1 MAHTITPVSTTIK
14 LGIKM
19 IHDQFKKLRD
29 EILEVNR
36 HKLASTPASLT
47 ENNAKTGGIAGAISG
62 VLSGAYFGSSIGIA
76 TGGIGIAAT
85 IPLAIIGGV
94 IGYFGG
100 EKIGA
105 SIEKNNPEEESIQ
118 DILKRNN
125 ISIPKITKN
134 DTIS

>member
-1 MAHTITPVSTTIK
+1 
-14 LGIKM
+14 M
-19 IHDQFKKLRD
+19 INDQFKKLRS
-29 EILEVNR
+29 EILEENR
-36 HKLASTPASLT
+36 QSLASTPASLT

-62 VLSGAYFGSSIGIA
+62 VVSGAYFGSSIGIA

-105 SIEKNNPEEESIQ
+105 SIEKNNEPTETIQ
-118 DILKRNN
+118 DILNRNN
-125 ISIPKITKN
+125 IAIPKVTKGN
-134 DTIS
+134 IKQ